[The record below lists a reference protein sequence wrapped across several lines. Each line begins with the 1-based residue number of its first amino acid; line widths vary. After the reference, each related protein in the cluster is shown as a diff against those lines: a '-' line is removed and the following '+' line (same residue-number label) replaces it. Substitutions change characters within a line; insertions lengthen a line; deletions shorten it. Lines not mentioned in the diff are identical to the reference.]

1 MEDNLN
7 PKDLPVFIPPLK
19 TGKVIR
25 VYDGDT
31 ITIASRVP
39 GLYNSPIYKFSVRL
53 NGIDAPEMTGK
64 DADEKEIA
72 IKARDVLTAKILGRE
87 IRLENIQ
94 TEKYGRLLTDIYL
107 GNTHVNKWMIEER
120 YAVVYDG
127 GKKVTPKS
135 WKKYNE
141 MKFGKGRLAGID
153 ARACGHFLIDNFSE
167 FVDVD
172 RQAMTGLPWEAISQ
186 KIAGKNDTN
195 LFQAFAELCGAVKKR
210 MPDSQ

>member
-1 MEDNLN
+1 MWKSIFCCCREKMEDNLD
-7 PKDLPVFIPPLK
+7 PQHLSLFIPPLK

-39 GLYNSPIYKFSVRL
+39 GMYNSPIYKFSVRL

-64 DADEKEIA
+64 SEDEKEIA
-72 IKARDVLTAKILGRE
+72 VKARDALTAKILGRE

-120 YAVVYDG
+120 YAVMYDG
-127 GKKVTPKS
+127 GKKLIPKS

-141 MKFGKGRLAGID
+141 RGEI
-153 ARACGHFLIDNFSE
+153 
-167 FVDVD
+167 
-172 RQAMTGLPWEAISQ
+172 T
-186 KIAGKNDTN
+186 
-195 LFQAFAELCGAVKKR
+195 
-210 MPDSQ
+210 